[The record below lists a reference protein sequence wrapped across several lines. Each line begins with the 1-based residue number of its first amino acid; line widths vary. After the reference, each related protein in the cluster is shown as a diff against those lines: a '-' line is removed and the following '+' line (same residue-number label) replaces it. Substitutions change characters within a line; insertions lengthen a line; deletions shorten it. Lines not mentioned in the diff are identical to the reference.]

1 MEESGL
7 SCPGWRAPG
16 LVFDKFGLKGSFGWK
31 DWIMTCE
38 EVKLL
43 ISARLDG
50 EINALQCVAIDSH
63 LEVEACR
70 SCNEEMEAQETLRA
84 AIRDQMPYYR
94 TPAHLIERLTSALRA
109 VESFDDSARW
119 THWKALGAVAAALL
133 LAVLG
138 AAPFLVNGNNQR
150 QIVADE
156 LLSSHVRALFSHTV
170 DVASS
175 DQHTVKPWFNGKV
188 TFSPPVVDL
197 ASEGFPLEGG
207 RLDSVGARLIATL
220 VYRRHLHRIDVFV
233 WPAGRET
240 PPAYF
245 ERDGY
250 NEISWTK
257 NDFVFAA
264 VSDLNATELN
274 EFAGLLK
281 KQ

>member
-1 MEESGL
+1 
-7 SCPGWRAPG
+7 
-16 LVFDKFGLKGSFGWK
+16 
-31 DWIMTCE
+31 MTCE

-43 ISARLDG
+43 ISARMDG

-63 LEVEACR
+63 LEAEACR
-70 SCNEEMEAQETLRA
+70 SCNQQIEAQETLRA
-84 AIRDQMPYYR
+84 AIRDRTPYYR
-94 TPAHLIERLTSALRA
+94 APAHLRRRLTSALQSA
-109 VESFDDSARW
+109 ECFDDGSRR
-119 THWKALGAVAAALL
+119 TDWKMFRAVAAALI

-138 AAPFLVNGNNQR
+138 AAPFLVNEHNRR

-156 LLSSHVRALFSHTV
+156 LLSAHVRALFSHAV

-188 TFSPPVVDL
+188 PFSPPVVDL
-197 ASEGFPLEGG
+197 ASEGYPLEGG
-207 RLDSVGARLIATL
+207 RLDSIGARLIATL

-233 WPAGRET
+233 WPAGGET

-250 NEISWTK
+250 NEVSWSN
-257 NDFVFAA
+257 NDFVFVA
-264 VSDLNATELN
+264 VSDLNTAELDA
-274 EFAGLLK
+274 FSGLLK

>member
-1 MEESGL
+1 
-7 SCPGWRAPG
+7 
-16 LVFDKFGLKGSFGWK
+16 
-31 DWIMTCE
+31 MTCE

-43 ISARLDG
+43 ISARMDG

-63 LEVEACR
+63 LEVEVCR
-70 SCNEEMEAQETLRA
+70 SCNEEMEEQETLRA

-94 TPAHLIERLTSALRA
+94 APAHLFERLTSALRA
-109 VESFDDSARW
+109 AECFDGSARRTNW
-119 THWKALGAVAAALL
+119 RVLGAIAAALV

-138 AAPFLVNGNNQR
+138 ATPFLINERNQR

-156 LLSSHVRALFSHTV
+156 LLSAHVRALFSHTV
-170 DVASS
+170 DVVSS

-188 TFSPPVVDL
+188 TFSPPVIDL

-233 WPAGRET
+233 WPAGRQT

-250 NEISWTK
+250 NEISWSR

-264 VSDLNATELN
+264 VSDLNTAELN
-274 EFAGLLK
+274 AFADLLK

>member
-1 MEESGL
+1 
-7 SCPGWRAPG
+7 
-16 LVFDKFGLKGSFGWK
+16 
-31 DWIMTCE
+31 MTCE
-38 EVKLL
+38 EAKLL
-43 ISARLDG
+43 ISARMDG
-50 EINALQCVAIDSH
+50 EVNAIQCVAIDSH
-63 LEVEACR
+63 LEEEACR
-70 SCNEEMEAQETLRA
+70 SCNEEMESQESLRA

-94 TPAHLIERLTSALRA
+94 VPAQLPERLTSALRA
-109 VESFDDSARW
+109 AKYFDCCARRMNW
-119 THWKALGAVAAALL
+119 RVLGAVAAALI

-138 AAPFLVNGNNQR
+138 VAPFLVNERNQR
-150 QIVADE
+150 QIVANE
-156 LLSSHVRALFSHTV
+156 LVSAHVRAMFSHTV
-170 DVASS
+170 DVVSS

-207 RLDSVGARLIATL
+207 RLDSVGARMIATL

-257 NDFVFAA
+257 NNFVFAA
-264 VSDLNATELN
+264 VSDLNTAELN
-274 EFAGLLK
+274 AFADLLK